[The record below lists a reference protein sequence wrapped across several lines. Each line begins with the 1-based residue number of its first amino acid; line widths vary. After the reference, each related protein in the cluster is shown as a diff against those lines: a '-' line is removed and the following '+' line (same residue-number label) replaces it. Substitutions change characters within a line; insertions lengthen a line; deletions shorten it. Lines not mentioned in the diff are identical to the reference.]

1 MNQKKN
7 LLPIGFRDILSN
19 EANTQFEYGKK
30 LLKNFDSWGYSFIDP
45 PIVEYEKTLLDTKNK
60 SLNKKTLSFSD
71 PLTKEKLSLRPDI
84 TTQLARIAEDRLF
97 SLPKP
102 LRL

>member
-45 PIVEYEKTLLDTKNK
+45 PIVEY
-60 SLNKKTLSFSD
+60 
-71 PLTKEKLSLRPDI
+71 
-84 TTQLARIAEDRLF
+84 
-97 SLPKP
+97 
-102 LRL
+102 

>member
-19 EANTQFEYGKK
+19 EANTQFEYWKK

-71 PLTKEKLSLRPDI
+71 PLTKEK
-84 TTQLARIAEDRLF
+84 TYQTLF
-97 SLPKP
+97 GSHKNGFIRFNLNFTMP
-102 LRL
+102 R